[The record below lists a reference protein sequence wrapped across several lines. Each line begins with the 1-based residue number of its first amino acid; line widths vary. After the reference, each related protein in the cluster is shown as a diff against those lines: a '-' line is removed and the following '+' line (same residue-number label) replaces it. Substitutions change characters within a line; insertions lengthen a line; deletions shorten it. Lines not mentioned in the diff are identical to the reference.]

1 LEKSGMLF
9 DDAKT
14 QASNERELRMFGDG
28 EERLC
33 KETLQSRSLED
44 IEISIGSWKGEEGD
58 AGDE

>member
-1 LEKSGMLF
+1 MLF
-9 DDAKT
+9 DDAEI

-44 IEISIGSWKGEEGD
+44 TEISISSWKGKEGD
-58 AGDE
+58 ADDE

>member
-1 LEKSGMLF
+1 MLF

-44 IEISIGSWKGEEGD
+44 NEISISSWKGDEGD
-58 AGDE
+58 ADDE